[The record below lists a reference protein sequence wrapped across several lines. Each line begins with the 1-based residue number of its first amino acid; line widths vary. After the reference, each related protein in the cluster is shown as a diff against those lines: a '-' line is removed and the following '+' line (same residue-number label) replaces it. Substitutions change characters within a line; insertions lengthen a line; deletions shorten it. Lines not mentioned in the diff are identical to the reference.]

1 MKRFLKY
8 LFLALICFILGFY
21 FLNRQSFT
29 RLQMA
34 MGMFDKENIHKNFI
48 SVDKYFNLSVIP
60 ASSSPYIIPQGSK
73 IVLPEYKY
81 KGKTYTAEDYF
92 NGVNTT
98 AFTVLKNDS
107 IRYERYWQNHTD
119 TTRHISWSVAKSY
132 LAILMGKAIEEG
144 HINSIEDPIDRYLP
158 NLKGSG
164 YEGVSLKDILQMAS
178 GVKYNE
184 DYTDFFSDI
193 NRWGR
198 AFAWGASQLKF
209 AESLEQEIS
218 PGTEFHYVSI
228 NTQVLSMAITSATG
242 KNLADYSYEKIWK
255 PLGCT
260 SEAYWACDN
269 TGEEIS
275 LGGLNATL
283 MDFARFGLMLA
294 HEGKNHKGDE
304 IVSAKWFSQA
314 TSASEPYLESVSDG
328 FGYGYQFWL
337 PKDEGYG
344 TEYMARGH
352 SQQYIYANVSTQTV
366 VALNSANWRY
376 SKNPDI
382 FCEAEMILA
391 LCRAISESLK

>member
-1 MKRFLKY
+1 MKRFLTY
-8 LFLALICFILGFY
+8 FLLALLCFILGFY
-21 FLNRQSFT
+21 FLNRQNFT

-34 MGMFDKENIHKNFI
+34 MTMFDKEHIHKNFI
-48 SVDKYFNLSVIP
+48 SVNNYFNLSSIP
-60 ASSSPYIIPQGSK
+60 ASKDPFIIPKGATIK
-73 IVLPEYKY
+73 LPDYIHK
-81 KGKTYTAEDYF
+81 KKKYTAEDYF
-92 NGVNTT
+92 KGVNTT

-132 LAILMGKAIEEG
+132 LAILMGRAIEEG
-144 HINSIEDPIDRYLP
+144 HIESVNDPIDKYLP

-164 YEGVSLKDILQMAS
+164 FEGVKLKDILQMAS

-209 AESLEQEIS
+209 AESLERERG
-218 PGTEFHYVSI
+218 PGEDFLYVSI
-228 NTQVLSMAITSATG
+228 NTQVLSMAITAATG
-242 KNLADYSYEKIWK
+242 KDLASYTYDKIWE
-255 PLGCT
+255 PLGCS

-283 MDFARFGLMLA
+283 MDFARFGMMLA
-294 HEGKNHKGDE
+294 DEGKNHMGE
-304 IVSAKWFSQA
+304 QIISAEWFKEA
-314 TSASEPYLESVSDG
+314 TTASEPYLESVSDG

-337 PKDEGYG
+337 PKDEGFG

-352 SQQYIYANVSTQTV
+352 SQQYIYANVNTQTV

-391 LCRAISESLK
+391 FCRAISESMD